1 MKFLSLEKAERLVA
15 ITPPMRATLLEQ
27 HYRFAVEFEMARESD
42 QSVNHPNDLYFT
54 RTPRFY
60 LLIIFT
66 RKNSRKHCIQDIYIY
81 MYMYVYMY
89 VYVYIYIVEAR
100 AIKTPR
106 EHRFSTI
113 FFYTASLVAV
123 NLKWLSGTVP

>member
-66 RKNSRKHCIQDIYIY
+66 IDSKELAKTLHKIYIY

-89 VYVYIYIVEAR
+89 VYVYIYRRSAR
-100 AIKTPR
+100 D
-106 EHRFSTI
+106 
-113 FFYTASLVAV
+113 
-123 NLKWLSGTVP
+123 